1 MSWRTVIISSI
12 AKLDY
17 QLGYL
22 IIRTNEKKKI
32 FLDEVGILI
41 VENTSVSLTAYLLN
55 ELTKRKIKVIFCDE
69 KRNPSFEVLPY
80 YGSYNT
86 SLKVKKQIKW
96 KQTIKDNIWTLIVR
110 EKIQNQS
117 LLLKSLDNKEYL
129 LLEQYINE
137 LQPGDTTNR
146 EGHAAKVYFNSL
158 FGKNF
163 SRNDDSSINAA
174 LNYGYSLILSIF
186 NREIVSNGYL
196 TQLGI
201 FHDNRFNPYNLS
213 SDLMEPFR
221 PLVDSYIIKMGI
233 NKFDTEE
240 KHAIIQLLDQKLYI
254 CNKLERLPNVIRI
267 YTKNVLYALN
277 NEDNSLIEFFKYEL

>member
-221 PLVDSYIIKMGI
+221 PLVDSYIIKMSI